1 MSDVPPGCISY
12 YRRRTEL
19 SLLDGCVLWGT
30 RVIIPTKLRAQVLEE
45 LHQAH
50 PGTVK
55 MKGARSDVWWPQLDS
70 EIEQKV
76 RDCSICQ
83 SHRNSP
89 PVAPLHPWDWMA
101 RPWSRLHIDYAACI
115 RDICF

>member
-101 RPWSRLHIDYAACI
+101 RPRLRLHIDYAACI